1 MKLVWL
7 QRANIELE
15 AISNDIARDNPA
27 AADAVELRILTSV
40 EHVGEFPE
48 AGRTGR
54 VKGTRE
60 VAVVAYP
67 YVVVY
72 RIKGDEVQVLTVRH
86 TSRQWPE

>member
-7 QRANIELE
+7 ERASRELGQ
-15 AISNDIARDNPA
+15 ISDDIARDNPA
-27 AADAVELRILTSV
+27 AADAVELRIITSV
-40 EHVGEFPE
+40 DHLGKFPE

-60 VAVVAYP
+60 VPVVDYP

-72 RIKGDEVQVLTVRH
+72 RIKGEELQILTIRH